1 MQRPKIL
8 IVDDDPHLV
17 EALGLWLGK
26 HDYEILTAVNGDQAL
41 GILRSGTAVDLVL
54 SDFMMPEL
62 NGLEL
67 LRMAKSS
74 PELFS
79 VKIVLMSNNADPE
92 FRKRAA
98 DLGAVDF
105 LLKTTGAKTITERI
119 VGILSS
125 GTPPATHREPAL
137 NAQSMS
143 QALVELLEAV
153 SACDGLPAS
162 TRAALR
168 SAQILAG
175 QLSEQIGPKAV
186 QNLSNHQ

>member
-1 MQRPKIL
+1 MQRLKIL

-17 EALGLWLGK
+17 EALNLWLSK
-26 HDYEILTAVNGDQAL
+26 YDYEILTAENGDQAL
-41 GILRSGTAVDLVL
+41 GILRSGKTIDLVL

-74 PELFS
+74 TELFS

-105 LLKTTGAKTITERI
+105 LLKTTGAKAITERI
-119 VGILSS
+119 VGILSP
-125 GTPPATHREPAL
+125 GTVPAKLRENSA

-143 QALVELLEAV
+143 QALVGLLEAV
-153 SACDGLPAS
+153 SACEGLPEATRS
-162 TRAALR
+162 TLR
-168 SAQILAG
+168 SARILAG
-175 QLSEQIGPKAV
+175 QLSAHIGQAAD
-186 QNLSNHQ
+186 